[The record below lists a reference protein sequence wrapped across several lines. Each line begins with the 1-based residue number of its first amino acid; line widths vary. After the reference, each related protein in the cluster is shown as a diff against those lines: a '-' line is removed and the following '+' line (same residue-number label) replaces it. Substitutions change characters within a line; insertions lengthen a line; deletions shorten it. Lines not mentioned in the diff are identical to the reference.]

1 MPAAPQA
8 SPMTPKSTNGATWSR
23 TSSKKSKSSV
33 VSPPDTTKPTPASEP
48 LSISSQPS
56 WPSSECRQTLV
67 LLRHKTSS
75 AGRSSSTARTSWQAA
90 CEGIDQSF
98 AHGCDR
104 VLDVTLRAQGQILWV
119 DGERVLQAAGTK
131 GRGGARVGASV
142 PPARA

>member
-67 LLRHKTSS
+67 LQRRPPEHDVF
-75 AGRSSSTARTSWQAA
+75 
-90 CEGIDQSF
+90 IDVQ
-98 AHGCDR
+98 R
-104 VLDVTLRAQGQILWV
+104 R
-119 DGERVLQAAGTK
+119 QAAGVHEEDL
-131 GRGGARVGASV
+131 GVGLEIALARQANE
-142 PPARA
+142 A